1 MTPEEYARLDAL
13 LRVPSIS
20 AMPEHAGD
28 MAAAAEMV
36 ADEIRRAGG
45 EAEVRATSGHPLVLG
60 EVPAS
65 DGFPDAPRVL
75 LYGHYDVQ
83 PPGDPELWTSP
94 AFEPTVRDGNLY
106 ARGAS
111 DDKGNMF
118 MLVAAVQRLAAAGE
132 LPVRAAFVIE
142 GEEECGGT
150 SALEHFAAD
159 PGPAIGAIIFDS
171 HMIGPGQPTICTGVR
186 GMVFRRIHVRTA
198 GVDGHSGLYGGAAL
212 NAAHALLRI
221 LDAVTPH
228 DGRLPD
234 ALYAGLAP
242 AGAEEVAAW
251 DLLPSGAEALATAG
265 LRPADP
271 GAAEGFYMRTLASPS
286 LDVHGIVLG
295 EPNAVKTIVP
305 SEATAML
312 SLRLAPGQD
321 GDAMAAVLDD
331 LLRAAAPPGAELTIE
346 DKGVAQPAA
355 LDPSDP
361 VLTAAADGI
370 AEATGWT
377 PVPVRIGGT
386 LPVVAVLVGRGI
398 PTVLTGFGMPT
409 DRIHAPDEHLRHEH
423 LEIGT
428 RAAMGI
434 LRALGGIREAAPP
447 VG

>member
-1 MTPEEYARLDAL
+1 MTDQEFQRLEAL
-13 LRVPSIS
+13 LRVPSVS
-20 AMPEHAGD
+20 AMPEHAPD
-28 MAAAAEMV
+28 MATAAGMIAE
-36 ADEIRRAGG
+36 EIRRAGG
-45 EAEVRATSGHPLVLG
+45 EAEVRDTPRHPLVLG

-65 DGFPDAPRVL
+65 DAFSDAPRVL

-83 PPGDPELWTSP
+83 PPGAPDLWTSP
-94 AFEPTVRDGNLY
+94 AFEPVVRDGNLY

-111 DDKGNMF
+111 DDKGNLF
-118 MLVAAVQRLAAAGE
+118 MLLAAVQRLAAAGE

-142 GEEECGGT
+142 GEEESGGT

-159 PGPAIGAIIFDS
+159 PGPAIGAVIFDS

-186 GMVFRRIHVRTA
+186 GMVFRRVHVRTA

-212 NAAHALLRI
+212 NAAHALMTI
-221 LDAVTPH
+221 LTAVTPR

-234 ALYAGLAP
+234 ALYAGVAP
-242 AGAEEVAAW
+242 AGAEEVTAW
-251 DLLPSGAEALATAG
+251 ELLPYGAEALATAG

-286 LDVHGIVLG
+286 LDVHGLICG
-295 EPNAVKTIVP
+295 EPFAVKTIVP
-305 SEATAML
+305 SEASAML

-321 GDAMAAVLDD
+321 AEELAGVLDG

-346 DKGVAQPAA
+346 DKGLASPAA
-355 LDPSDP
+355 LDPTDP
-361 VLTAAADGI
+361 VLAAAADGI
-370 AEATGWT
+370 ERATGWT

-423 LEIGT
+423 LALGT
-428 RAAMGI
+428 EAAMEI
-434 LRALGGIREAAPP
+434 LRALGGIREPARR
-447 VG
+447 

>member
-1 MTPEEYARLDAL
+1 MTVEEYERLEAL

-20 AMPEHAGD
+20 AMPEHAPD
-28 MAAAAEMV
+28 MATAAEMV

-45 EAEVRATSGHPLVLG
+45 EVEVRATPRHPLVLG

-65 DGFPDAPRVL
+65 PGFPDAPRVL

-83 PPGDPELWTSP
+83 PPGDPGLWTSP
-94 AFEPTVRDGNLY
+94 AFEPQIRDGNLY

-111 DDKGNMF
+111 DDKGNLF

-142 GEEECGGT
+142 GEEESGGT
-150 SALEHFAAD
+150 SALEHFAGD
-159 PGPAIGAIIFDS
+159 PGPAIGAVIFDS

-186 GMVFRRIHVRTA
+186 GMVFRRIHVRT
-198 GVDGHSGLYGGAAL
+198 GSIDGHSGLYGGAAM
-212 NAAHALLRI
+212 NAAHALMAI
-221 LDAVTPH
+221 LGAVTPRE
-228 DGRLPD
+228 GRLPD
-234 ALYAGLAP
+234 ALYAGVAP
-242 AGAEEVAAW
+242 AGAEEVTAW
-251 DLLPSGAEALATAG
+251 ELLPSGAESLAAAG
-265 LRPADP
+265 LRPADA

-286 LDVHGIVLG
+286 LDVHGVAVG
-295 EPNAVKTIVP
+295 EPYAVKTIVP
-305 SEATAML
+305 TEASAML

-321 GDAMAAVLDD
+321 ADALAGTLDG

-346 DKGVAQPAA
+346 DKGVAWPAA
-355 LDPSDP
+355 LDAADP
-361 VLTAAADGI
+361 VLAAAADGI
-370 AEATGWT
+370 ERATGWT

-423 LEIGT
+423 LELGT
-428 RAAMGI
+428 RAAMEI
-434 LRALGGIREAAPP
+434 LRALGGIGEPAPR
-447 VG
+447 